1 MRAAVSLAAL
11 LMAAGCSALLAAGC
25 TVLLAAGCT
34 VPAEE
39 PTPVLRTSSQLPE
52 AERQLLEAWRSRGS
66 DWPLAREQALED
78 PRLASFLVDNALLDL
93 IRAWQRGE
101 FTFTEAGGYEEVRAE
116 VLALGAAAAP
126 SVAALLGLG
135 NGYGPA
141 IASDVLLRLGPA
153 GARALLAEVAPD
165 RSALV
170 RGQAFD
176 LLGGF
181 APLGADLEAQV
192 RTAAID
198 ALARDTVRRA
208 TSRVTEPLQQLPRL
222 LPAVP
227 PPAAL
232 RRAAEAL
239 VPRLSAD
246 EELVLVRL
254 PTALAAALRSDSAT
268 GSGTA
273 AAEIPSSFTAE
284 FAALRVAA
292 EPAVRAAL
300 LEVLRRAL
308 VDEDP
313 ASREAVDAVAS

>member
-1 MRAAVSLAAL
+1 MRAAESLAAL
-11 LMAAGCSALLAAGC
+11 LMAAGCTA
-25 TVLLAAGCT
+25 LLAAGCT

-39 PTPVLRTSSQLPE
+39 PTPVLRASSQLPE

-66 DWPLAREQALED
+66 DWPLVREQALED

-170 RGQAFD
+170 RGQALD

-198 ALARDTVRRA
+198 ALARDPEWIVRERA
-208 TSRVTEPLQQLPRL
+208 ARTL
-222 LPAVP
+222 A
-227 PPAAL
+227 
-232 RRAAEAL
+232 RRAAGGRQGEDATLDVVGALSRGLRDADPAVVRAAAVGLGLVGDRRAVPAL
-239 VPRLSAD
+239 VNHLER
-246 EELVLVRL
+246 VLRGDD
-254 PTALAAALRSDSAT
+254 LAAARAAQRGLETLTGAT
-268 GSGTA
+268 GPRTPA
-273 AAEIPSSFTAE
+273 QWRDW
-284 FAALRVAA
+284 LRDA
-292 EPAVRAAL
+292 
-300 LEVLRRAL
+300 RR
-308 VDEDP
+308 
-313 ASREAVDAVAS
+313 

>member
-11 LMAAGCSALLAAGC
+11 LMAAGCTALLAAGC
-25 TVLLAAGCT
+25 TVLLASGCT

-39 PTPVLRTSSQLPE
+39 PTPVLRASSQLPE

-66 DWPLAREQALED
+66 DWPLVREQALED

-170 RGQAFD
+170 RGQALD

-198 ALARDTVRRA
+198 ALARDPEWIVRERA
-208 TSRVTEPLQQLPRL
+208 ARTL
-222 LPAVP
+222 A
-227 PPAAL
+227 
-232 RRAAEAL
+232 RRAAGGRQGEDATLDAVGALSRGLRDADPAVVRAAAVGLGLVGDRRAVPAL
-239 VPRLSAD
+239 VNHLER
-246 EELVLVRL
+246 VLRGDD
-254 PTALAAALRSDSAT
+254 LAAARAAQRGLETLTGAT
-268 GSGTA
+268 GPRTPA
-273 AAEIPSSFTAE
+273 QWRDW
-284 FAALRVAA
+284 LRGA
-292 EPAVRAAL
+292 
-300 LEVLRRAL
+300 RR
-308 VDEDP
+308 
-313 ASREAVDAVAS
+313 

>member
-11 LMAAGCSALLAAGC
+11 LMAAGCTA
-25 TVLLAAGCT
+25 LLAAGCT

-39 PTPVLRTSSQLPE
+39 PTPVLRASSQLPE

-198 ALARDTVRRA
+198 ALARDPEWIVRERA
-208 TSRVTEPLQQLPRL
+208 ARTL
-222 LPAVP
+222 A
-227 PPAAL
+227 
-232 RRAAEAL
+232 RRAAGGRQGEDATLDAVGALSRGLRDADPAVVRAAAVGLGLVGDRRAVPAL
-239 VPRLSAD
+239 VNHLER
-246 EELVLVRL
+246 VLRGDD
-254 PTALAAALRSDSAT
+254 LAAARAAQRGLETLTGAT
-268 GSGTA
+268 GPRT
-273 AAEIPSSFTAE
+273 PSQWRDW
-284 FAALRVAA
+284 LRDA
-292 EPAVRAAL
+292 
-300 LEVLRRAL
+300 RR
-308 VDEDP
+308 
-313 ASREAVDAVAS
+313 

>member
-1 MRAAVSLAAL
+1 MSLAAL
-11 LMAAGCSALLAAGC
+11 LMAAGCTALSAAGC

-39 PTPVLRTSSQLPE
+39 PTPVLRASSQLPE

-66 DWPLAREQALED
+66 DWPLVREQALED

-170 RGQAFD
+170 RGQALD

-198 ALARDTVRRA
+198 ALARDPEWIVRERA
-208 TSRVTEPLQQLPRL
+208 ARTL
-222 LPAVP
+222 A
-227 PPAAL
+227 
-232 RRAAEAL
+232 RRAAGGRQGEDATLDAVGALSRGLRDADPAVVRAAAVGLGLVGDRRAVPAL
-239 VPRLSAD
+239 VNHLER
-246 EELVLVRL
+246 VLRGDD
-254 PTALAAALRSDSAT
+254 LAAARAAQRGLETLTGAT
-268 GSGTA
+268 GPRTPA
-273 AAEIPSSFTAE
+273 QWRDW
-284 FAALRVAA
+284 LRDA
-292 EPAVRAAL
+292 
-300 LEVLRRAL
+300 RR
-308 VDEDP
+308 
-313 ASREAVDAVAS
+313 

>member
-1 MRAAVSLAAL
+1 MSLAAL
-11 LMAAGCSALLAAGC
+11 LMAAGC

-39 PTPVLRTSSQLPE
+39 PTPVLRASSQLPE

-66 DWPLAREQALED
+66 DWPLVREQALED

-198 ALARDTVRRA
+198 ALARDPEWIVRERA
-208 TSRVTEPLQQLPRL
+208 ARTL
-222 LPAVP
+222 A
-227 PPAAL
+227 
-232 RRAAEAL
+232 RRAAGGRQGEDATLDAVGALSRGLRDADPAVVRAAAVGLGLVGDRRAVPAL
-239 VPRLSAD
+239 VNHLER
-246 EELVLVRL
+246 VLRGDD
-254 PTALAAALRSDSAT
+254 LAAARAAQRGLETLTGAT
-268 GSGTA
+268 GPRT
-273 AAEIPSSFTAE
+273 PSQWRDW
-284 FAALRVAA
+284 LRDA
-292 EPAVRAAL
+292 
-300 LEVLRRAL
+300 RR
-308 VDEDP
+308 
-313 ASREAVDAVAS
+313 

>member
-1 MRAAVSLAAL
+1 MSAAASLVAL
-11 LMAAGCSALLAAGC
+11 LLAAGCTALLAAGC
-25 TVLLAAGCT
+25 A

-39 PTPVLRTSSQLPE
+39 PTPVLRASSQLPE
-52 AERQLLEAWRSRGS
+52 AERRLLEAWRSRGS
-66 DWPLAREQALED
+66 DWPLVREQALED

-170 RGQAFD
+170 RGQALD

-192 RTAAID
+192 RTASID
-198 ALARDTVRRA
+198 ALARDPEWIVRERA
-208 TSRVTEPLQQLPRL
+208 ARTL
-222 LPAVP
+222 A
-227 PPAAL
+227 
-232 RRAAEAL
+232 RRAAGGRQGEDATLDVVGALSRGLRDADPAVVRAAAVGLGLVGDRRAVPAL
-239 VPRLSAD
+239 VNHLER
-246 EELVLVRL
+246 VLRGDD
-254 PTALAAALRSDSAT
+254 LAAARAAQRGLETLTGAT
-268 GSGTA
+268 GPRTPA
-273 AAEIPSSFTAE
+273 QWRDW
-284 FAALRVAA
+284 LRGA
-292 EPAVRAAL
+292 
-300 LEVLRRAL
+300 RR
-308 VDEDP
+308 
-313 ASREAVDAVAS
+313 

>member
-11 LMAAGCSALLAAGC
+11 LMAAGCTALLAAGC

-39 PTPVLRTSSQLPE
+39 PTPVLRASSQLPE

-66 DWPLAREQALED
+66 DWPLVREQALED

-165 RSALV
+165 RSAIV
-170 RGQAFD
+170 RGQALD

-181 APLGADLEAQV
+181 APLGLDLEAQV
-192 RTAAID
+192 RTASID
-198 ALARDTVRRA
+198 ALARDPEWIVRERA
-208 TSRVTEPLQQLPRL
+208 ARTL
-222 LPAVP
+222 A
-227 PPAAL
+227 
-232 RRAAEAL
+232 RRAAGGRQGEAATLDAVGALSRGLRDADPAVVRAAAVGLGLVGDRRAVPAL
-239 VPRLSAD
+239 VNHLER
-246 EELVLVRL
+246 VLRGDD
-254 PTALAAALRSDSAT
+254 LAAARAAQRGLETLTGAT
-268 GSGTA
+268 GPRTPA
-273 AAEIPSSFTAE
+273 QWRDW
-284 FAALRVAA
+284 LRDA
-292 EPAVRAAL
+292 
-300 LEVLRRAL
+300 RR
-308 VDEDP
+308 
-313 ASREAVDAVAS
+313 

>member
-11 LMAAGCSALLAAGC
+11 LMAAGC

-39 PTPVLRTSSQLPE
+39 PTPVLRASSQLPE

-66 DWPLAREQALED
+66 DWPLVREQALED

-170 RGQAFD
+170 RGQALD

-198 ALARDTVRRA
+198 ALARDPEWIVRERA
-208 TSRVTEPLQQLPRL
+208 ARTL
-222 LPAVP
+222 A
-227 PPAAL
+227 
-232 RRAAEAL
+232 RRAAGGRQGEDATLDAVGALSRGLRDADPAVVRAAAVGLGLVGDRRAVPAL
-239 VPRLSAD
+239 VNHLER
-246 EELVLVRL
+246 VLRGDD
-254 PTALAAALRSDSAT
+254 LAAARAAQRGLETLTGAT
-268 GSGTA
+268 GPRTPA
-273 AAEIPSSFTAE
+273 QWRDW
-284 FAALRVAA
+284 LRDA
-292 EPAVRAAL
+292 
-300 LEVLRRAL
+300 RR
-308 VDEDP
+308 
-313 ASREAVDAVAS
+313 

>member
-1 MRAAVSLAAL
+1 VSLAAL
-11 LMAAGCSALLAAGC
+11 LMAAGCTALLAAGC

-34 VPAEE
+34 APAEE
-39 PTPVLRTSSQLPE
+39 PTPVLRASSQLPE

-198 ALARDTVRRA
+198 ALARDPEWIVRERA
-208 TSRVTEPLQQLPRL
+208 ARTL
-222 LPAVP
+222 A
-227 PPAAL
+227 
-232 RRAAEAL
+232 RRAAGGRQGEDATLDAVGALSRGLRDADPAVVRAAAVGLGLVGDRRAVPAL
-239 VPRLSAD
+239 VNHLER
-246 EELVLVRL
+246 VLRGDD
-254 PTALAAALRSDSAT
+254 LAAARAAQRGLETLTGAT
-268 GSGTA
+268 GPRT
-273 AAEIPSSFTAE
+273 PSQWRDW
-284 FAALRVAA
+284 LRDA
-292 EPAVRAAL
+292 
-300 LEVLRRAL
+300 RR
-308 VDEDP
+308 
-313 ASREAVDAVAS
+313 

>member
-11 LMAAGCSALLAAGC
+11 LMAAGC

-39 PTPVLRTSSQLPE
+39 PTPVLRASSQLPE

-66 DWPLAREQALED
+66 DWPLVREQALED

-170 RGQAFD
+170 RGQALD

-198 ALARDTVRRA
+198 ALARDPEWIVRERA
-208 TSRVTEPLQQLPRL
+208 ARTL
-222 LPAVP
+222 A
-227 PPAAL
+227 
-232 RRAAEAL
+232 RRAAGGRQGEDATLDAVGALSRGLRDADPAVVRAAAVGLGLVGDRRAVPAL
-239 VPRLSAD
+239 VNHLER
-246 EELVLVRL
+246 VLRGDD
-254 PTALAAALRSDSAT
+254 LAAARAAQRGLETLTGAT
-268 GSGTA
+268 GPRT
-273 AAEIPSSFTAE
+273 PSQWRDW
-284 FAALRVAA
+284 LRDA
-292 EPAVRAAL
+292 
-300 LEVLRRAL
+300 RR
-308 VDEDP
+308 
-313 ASREAVDAVAS
+313 

>member
-1 MRAAVSLAAL
+1 MRAAESLAAL
-11 LMAAGCSALLAAGC
+11 LMAAGCTA
-25 TVLLAAGCT
+25 LLAAGCT

-39 PTPVLRTSSQLPE
+39 PTPVLRASSQLPE

-66 DWPLAREQALED
+66 DWPLVREQALED

-170 RGQAFD
+170 RGQALD

-198 ALARDTVRRA
+198 ALARDPEWIVRERA
-208 TSRVTEPLQQLPRL
+208 ARTL
-222 LPAVP
+222 A
-227 PPAAL
+227 
-232 RRAAEAL
+232 RRAAGGRQGEDATLDAVGALSRGLRDADPAVVRAAAVGLGLVGDRRAVPAL
-239 VPRLSAD
+239 VNHLER
-246 EELVLVRL
+246 VLRGDD
-254 PTALAAALRSDSAT
+254 LAAARAAQRGLETLTGAT
-268 GSGTA
+268 GPRT
-273 AAEIPSSFTAE
+273 PSQWRDW
-284 FAALRVAA
+284 LRDA
-292 EPAVRAAL
+292 
-300 LEVLRRAL
+300 RR
-308 VDEDP
+308 
-313 ASREAVDAVAS
+313 

>member
-11 LMAAGCSALLAAGC
+11 LMAAGCTA
-25 TVLLAAGCT
+25 LLAAGCT

-39 PTPVLRTSSQLPE
+39 PTPVLRASSQLPE

-66 DWPLAREQALED
+66 DWPLVRERALED

-170 RGQAFD
+170 RGQALD

-181 APLGADLEAQV
+181 APLGLDLEAQV
-192 RTAAID
+192 RTASID
-198 ALARDTVRRA
+198 ALARDPEWIVRERA
-208 TSRVTEPLQQLPRL
+208 ARTL
-222 LPAVP
+222 A
-227 PPAAL
+227 
-232 RRAAEAL
+232 RRAAGGRQGEDATLDAVGALSRGLRDADPAVVRAAAVGLGLVGDRRAVPAL
-239 VPRLSAD
+239 VNHLER
-246 EELVLVRL
+246 VLRGDD
-254 PTALAAALRSDSAT
+254 LAAARAAQRGLETLTGAT
-268 GSGTA
+268 GPRTPA
-273 AAEIPSSFTAE
+273 QWRDW
-284 FAALRVAA
+284 LRDA
-292 EPAVRAAL
+292 
-300 LEVLRRAL
+300 RR
-308 VDEDP
+308 
-313 ASREAVDAVAS
+313 

>member
-11 LMAAGCSALLAAGC
+11 LMAAGC

-39 PTPVLRTSSQLPE
+39 PTPVLRASSQLPE

-66 DWPLAREQALED
+66 DWPLVREGALED

-165 RSALV
+165 RSAIV
-170 RGQAFD
+170 RGQALD

-181 APLGADLEAQV
+181 APLGLDLEAQV
-192 RTAAID
+192 RTASID
-198 ALARDTVRRA
+198 ALARDPEWIVRERA
-208 TSRVTEPLQQLPRL
+208 ARTL
-222 LPAVP
+222 A
-227 PPAAL
+227 
-232 RRAAEAL
+232 RRAAGGRQGEDATLDAVGALSRGLRDADPAVVRAAAVGLGLVGDRRAVPAL
-239 VPRLSAD
+239 VNHLER
-246 EELVLVRL
+246 VLRGDD
-254 PTALAAALRSDSAT
+254 LAAARAAQRGLETLTGAT
-268 GSGTA
+268 GPRTPA
-273 AAEIPSSFTAE
+273 QWRDW
-284 FAALRVAA
+284 LRDA
-292 EPAVRAAL
+292 
-300 LEVLRRAL
+300 RR
-308 VDEDP
+308 
-313 ASREAVDAVAS
+313 

>member
-11 LMAAGCSALLAAGC
+11 LMAAGCTVLLAAGC

-39 PTPVLRTSSQLPE
+39 PTPVLRASSQLPE

-66 DWPLAREQALED
+66 DWPLVREGALED

-101 FTFTEAGGYEEVRAE
+101 LTFTEAGGYEEVRAE

-170 RGQAFD
+170 RGQALD

-181 APLGADLEAQV
+181 APLGADLDV
-192 RTAAID
+192 GLGNLID
-198 ALARDTVRRA
+198 RAGKGLKRERIELQIDPLAELHKLNLGLVDDHHRLKMLRLAYHAKHRALGVGR
-208 TSRVTEPLQQLPRL
+208 P
-222 LPAVP
+222 
-227 PPAAL
+227 
-232 RRAAEAL
+232 
-239 VPRLSAD
+239 
-246 EELVLVRL
+246 
-254 PTALAAALRSDSAT
+254 
-268 GSGTA
+268 
-273 AAEIPSSFTAE
+273 
-284 FAALRVAA
+284 
-292 EPAVRAAL
+292 
-300 LEVLRRAL
+300 EVLL
-308 VDEDP
+308 
-313 ASREAVDAVAS
+313 

>member
-1 MRAAVSLAAL
+1 MRAAESLAAL
-11 LMAAGCSALLAAGC
+11 LMAAGCTA
-25 TVLLAAGCT
+25 LLAAGCT

-39 PTPVLRTSSQLPE
+39 PTPVLRASSQLPE
-52 AERQLLEAWRSRGS
+52 AERRLLEAWRSRGS
-66 DWPLAREQALED
+66 DWPLVREQALED

-170 RGQAFD
+170 RGQALD

-198 ALARDTVRRA
+198 ALARDPEWIVRERA
-208 TSRVTEPLQQLPRL
+208 ARTL
-222 LPAVP
+222 A
-227 PPAAL
+227 
-232 RRAAEAL
+232 RRAAGGRQGEDATLDAVGALSRGLRDADPAVVRAAAVGLGLVGDRRAVPAL
-239 VPRLSAD
+239 VNHLER
-246 EELVLVRL
+246 VLRGDD
-254 PTALAAALRSDSAT
+254 LAAARAAQRGLETLTGAT
-268 GSGTA
+268 GPRTPA
-273 AAEIPSSFTAE
+273 QWRDW
-284 FAALRVAA
+284 LRDA
-292 EPAVRAAL
+292 
-300 LEVLRRAL
+300 RR
-308 VDEDP
+308 
-313 ASREAVDAVAS
+313 